1 MCPCVVAHKLIID
14 SSAWCAKTHLIHVN
28 QRNYKVFCYHMI
40 MTKRTLSPTH
50 CYGTLFVLL
59 LAFTAL
65 PLSALQVA
73 NTGVQ
78 VPQIEES
85 ELEAKWEP
93 SEQDQ
98 LKIKLLSY
106 QYFQAKDNSDYKTA
120 FESFSKDMASAIDFN
135 NWKSNLIKFYGI
147 AGTLKSRT
155 LTRITWYN
163 NPTNAAVSG
172 IFAAVDYS
180 STFANINVHCGYLM
194 WHKKDD
200 GNFELIR
207 EEQNYLD
214 TATQKKLSDSE
225 VADIKAKFGCR
236 ES

>member
-1 MCPCVVAHKLIID
+1 MF
-14 SSAWCAKTHLIHVN
+14 N
-28 QRNYKVFCYHMI
+28 QRPNSVFCYYIEMI
-40 MTKRTLSPTH
+40 RHSLFPIHTGITL
-50 CYGTLFVLL
+50 LVL
-59 LAFTAL
+59 LAFTAP
-65 PLSALQVA
+65 PLSAVQVA

-78 VPQIEES
+78 VPQIKES
-85 ELEAKWEP
+85 ELEVKWEP

-155 LTRITWYN
+155 PTRITWYN
-163 NPTNAAVSG
+163 NPANASVSG

-180 STFANINVHCGYLM
+180 SVFANIEIDCGYLM

-200 GNFELIR
+200 GSYELIR

-214 TATQKKLSDSE
+214 TATQKKLSESE
-225 VADIKAKFGCR
+225 ITDIKAKFGCR

>member
-1 MCPCVVAHKLIID
+1 MF
-14 SSAWCAKTHLIHVN
+14 N
-28 QRNYKVFCYHMI
+28 QRPNSVFCYYIEMI
-40 MTKRTLSPTH
+40 RHSLFPIHT
-50 CYGTLFVLL
+50 GITLFVL

-65 PLSALQVA
+65 PLSAVQVA

-120 FESFSKDMASAIDFN
+120 FEVYAESAKAIIDFDD
-135 NWKSNLIKFYGI
+135 WKANLVKFYTV
-147 AGTLKSRT
+147 AGTGISRT
-155 LTRITWYN
+155 PTRITWYN
-163 NPTNAAVSG
+163 NPANASVSG
-172 IFAAVDYS
+172 IFAAIDYS
-180 STFANINVHCGYLM
+180 STFANINIHCGYLM

-214 TATQKKLSDSE
+214 TTTQKKLSESE
-225 VADIKAKFGCR
+225 ITDIKAKFGCR

>member
-1 MCPCVVAHKLIID
+1 MF
-14 SSAWCAKTHLIHVN
+14 N
-28 QRNYKVFCYHMI
+28 QRRNSVFCYYIEMI
-40 MTKRTLSPTH
+40 RHSLFPIHTSI
-50 CYGTLFVLL
+50 TLFVL

-65 PLSALQVA
+65 SLSAASTLDPGKPA
-73 NTGVQ
+73 NDVMADEKLSTEQ
-78 VPQIEES
+78 
-85 ELEAKWEP
+85 KWEP

-155 LTRITWYN
+155 PTRITWYN
-163 NPTNAAVSG
+163 NPANASVSG

-180 STFANINVHCGYLM
+180 STFANINIHCGYLM

-214 TATQKKLSDSE
+214 TTTQKKLSESE
-225 VADIKAKFGCR
+225 ITDIKAKFGCR